1 MFATLDLYS
10 GMMRGLYPGQAANP
24 ARNYPHPGMAGYHQH
39 NLHRYQQVGKTRS
52 NSQFT
57 LHLPSPRIMKWMDVR
72 LNIKK
77 SCVIPYVKTTFYNE
91 YPAKLK

>member
-1 MFATLDLYS
+1 MHNYLIFATLDLYS

-24 ARNYPHPGMAGYHQH
+24 TRNYPHPGMAGYHQH

-57 LHLPSPRIMKWMDVR
+57 LHLLSLTPNYYLDTQ
-72 LNIKK
+72 IKPK
-77 SCVIPYVKTTFYNE
+77 EAGSVLTEVWRVM
-91 YPAKLK
+91 AL